1 MFNLIWAIPATLG
14 IVTVWAVSAVA
25 NYEYGL
31 TQGTA
36 DPVHILWLT
45 VTTSQMNGY
54 ASLSIDVLKAALP
67 ATAVVAWILGKRFAA
82 IGVAVMFLLCLGWS
96 AQNSV
101 GYVLSNHSRA
111 VDGRGQTADQWRA
124 LRQSLEE
131 TERSRGMVP
140 EHRPSAVVEAEI
152 AAAKADSKFG
162 ASANCA
168 DPNAGKAVRFC
179 QGYRA
184 LTAEM
189 AAAESAN
196 QLDARLRD
204 LRGQLDQRKRI
215 SDADPLGTM
224 AATLLGYHRESVVAG
239 RSVSFSLLV
248 EFISAVGLALIW
260 GTYFAARRDQKDKAE
275 AKREAEVAESEEVFR
290 CAPKNPILDVEKVG
304 AALAEA
310 AEKGISGT
318 PEERSGRFSPA
329 KPAAEDPTDRERS
342 PKMGAMLDDIRD
354 RLADASELP
363 AAPERPSGPPPSNGG
378 TRAPAPEPKIV
389 PIRASAPLPSFA
401 SDMFEESEPPT
412 KRAKASRKQQPGRAI
427 FWLSD
432 CTERT
437 NDLSVTCSEDRAW
450 MHYLAWCEAEEFKP
464 IGRGKFLRTIEAR
477 IGMAPNGRGFIGLV
491 LLEIGA
497 GEEKMRAF
505 A

>member
-1 MFNLIWAIPATLG
+1 MFNLIWVIPATIG
-14 IVTVWAVSAVA
+14 IITVWAVSAVA

-36 DPVHILWLT
+36 DPVHILWFT
-45 VTTSQMNGY
+45 VTTAQMNGY

-67 ATAVVAWILGKRFAA
+67 ATAVVAWVLGKRMAA
-82 IGVAVMFLLCLGWS
+82 VGVAVMFLLCLGWS

-111 VDGRGQTADQWRA
+111 VDGRGQTADQWKA

-131 TERSRGMVP
+131 AERSRGMVP
-140 EHRPSAVVEAEI
+140 EHRPSTVVGAEI
-152 AAAKADSKFG
+152 AAAKADSKF
-162 ASANCA
+162 ALSSSCA

-184 LTAEM
+184 LTAEI

-196 QLDARLRD
+196 QLDVRLKD

-224 AATLLGYHRESVVAG
+224 AAVLLGYHRESVVAG

-260 GTYFAARRDQKDKAE
+260 GTYFAARRDQKEKTELKRQAESIPAAEPIAAAPAARQEAEEPAE
-275 AKREAEVAESEEVFR
+275 A
-290 CAPKNPILDVEKVG
+290 P
-304 AALAEA
+304 AA
-310 AEKGISGT
+310 IT
-318 PEERSGRFSPA
+318 TPA
-329 KPAAEDPTDRERS
+329 KPAEEPQEPAERQRSSRLGDRI
-342 PKMGAMLDDIRD
+342 DDIRD
-354 RLADASELP
+354 RLHAAPDP
-363 AAPERPSGPPPSNGG
+363 AKAPERPIPPTDGG
-378 TRAPAPEPKIV
+378 TRQAVADTDDTVV
-389 PIRASAPLPSFA
+389 PLRKTFAELPSFA
-401 SDMFEESEPPT
+401 SDVFEESAPPAR
-412 KRAKASRKQQPGRAI
+412 RAARTSRKLPPGRAI

-437 NDLSVTCSEDRAW
+437 NDLSVTCSEDQAW
-450 MHYLAWCEAEEFKP
+450 MHYLGWCEAEEFKP
-464 IGRGKFLRTIEAR
+464 IGRSKFLRTIEAR

-491 LLEIGA
+491 LLDIGEN
-497 GEEKMRAF
+497 EEKLRAF

>member
-1 MFNLIWAIPATLG
+1 MFNLIWVIPATIG
-14 IVTVWAVSAVA
+14 IITVWAVSAVA

-36 DPVHILWLT
+36 DPVHILWFT

-111 VDGRGQTADQWRA
+111 VDGRGQTADQWKA

-140 EHRPSAVVEAEI
+140 EHRPSAVVGAEI
-152 AAAKADSKFG
+152 AAAKADSKF
-162 ASANCA
+162 ALSSSCA

-179 QGYRA
+179 QGYRG

-260 GTYFAARRDQKDKAE
+260 GTYFAARQDQRDKAE
-275 AKREAEVAESEEVFR
+275 ARRAESVASNIDAIDTAVSVTTLEAKPTAGVAEEIV
-290 CAPKNPILDVEKVG
+290 
-304 AALAEA
+304 
-310 AEKGISGT
+310 
-318 PEERSGRFSPA
+318 PESTTPA
-329 KPAAEDPTDRERS
+329 KPANLPSDPTDRERS

-354 RLADASELP
+354 RLADASGLP

-378 TRAPAPEPKIV
+378 TRAPAAEPKIV

-412 KRAKASRKQQPGRAI
+412 KRAKTSRKQQPGRAI

-464 IGRGKFLRTIEAR
+464 IGRSKFLRTIEAR

-491 LLEIGA
+491 LLEIGEA
-497 GEEKMRAF
+497 EEKVRAF

>member
-1 MFNLIWAIPATLG
+1 MFNLIWVIPATIG
-14 IVTVWAVSAVA
+14 IITVWAVSAVA

-36 DPVHILWLT
+36 DPVHILWFT
-45 VTTSQMNGY
+45 VTTAQMNGY

-67 ATAVVAWILGKRFAA
+67 ATAVVAWVLGRRMAA
-82 IGVAVMFLLCLGWS
+82 AGVAAMFLLCLGWS

-111 VDGRGQTADQWRA
+111 VDGRGQTADQWKA

-131 TERSRGMVP
+131 AERSRGMVP
-140 EHRPSAVVEAEI
+140 EHRPSAVVGAEI
-152 AAAKADSKFG
+152 AAAKADSKF
-162 ASANCA
+162 ALSSSCA
-168 DPNAGKAVRFC
+168 DPNVGKAVRFC

-184 LTAEM
+184 LTAEI

-196 QLDARLRD
+196 QLDARLKD
-204 LRGQLDQRKRI
+204 LRGQLDHRKRI

-275 AKREAEVAESEEVFR
+275 AKPTAVVAEEI
-290 CAPKNPILDVEKVG
+290 ALDS
-304 AALAEA
+304 A
-310 AEKGISGT
+310 T
-318 PEERSGRFSPA
+318 PA
-329 KPAAEDPTDRERS
+329 KPANLPHEPTERERS

-354 RLADASELP
+354 RLADASEAP

-401 SDMFEESEPPT
+401 SDMFEESEPPA
-412 KRAKASRKQQPGRAI
+412 KRAVRASRKLPPGRPL
-427 FWLSD
+427 FWLAD
-432 CTERT
+432 CTERSR
-437 NDLSVTCSEDRAW
+437 DLSITCPPGHAW
-450 MHYLAWCEAEEFKP
+450 AHYQAWCAAEELKP
-464 IGRGKFLRTIEAR
+464 VGRPKFLRTIEMQ
-477 IGMAPNGRGFIGLV
+477 IGMAPTGRGFIGLV
-491 LLEIGA
+491 LLDIGA
-497 GEEKMRAF
+497 GEEKLRAF